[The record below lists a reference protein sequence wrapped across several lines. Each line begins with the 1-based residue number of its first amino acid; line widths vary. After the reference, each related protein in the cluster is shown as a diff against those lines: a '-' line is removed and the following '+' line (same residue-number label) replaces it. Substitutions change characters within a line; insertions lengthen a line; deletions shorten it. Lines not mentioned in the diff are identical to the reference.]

1 MLCVMEAETV
11 LQVFAVS
18 VIRLSP
24 KTGKMSMEKLTQSFF
39 LSCHTQKK
47 ITPFFSLTL
56 FCYLQVPPYS
66 WCKVKKKYK
75 RGMARTKEKNQ
86 V

>member
-24 KTGKMSMEKLTQSFF
+24 KTGKMSMEKLTQSTHKKKN
-39 LSCHTQKK
+39 HT
-47 ITPFFSLTL
+47 FFSLTL
-56 FCYLQVPPYS
+56 FCYFQVPPYS
-66 WCKVKKKYK
+66 LCKVKKKYK